1 MLTFCDKH
9 GHKAVEEAVKDNAG
23 IKLWQRKKTATTNG
37 QIDKYRK
44 GNSLVYHTLNK
55 GF

>member
-23 IKLWQRKKTATTNG
+23 IKLDNENRRQPQTVKSISTARA
-37 QIDKYRK
+37 I
-44 GNSLVYHTLNK
+44 V
-55 GF
+55 

>member
-23 IKLWQRKKTATTNG
+23 IKLLTTK
-37 QIDKYRK
+37 ID
-44 GNSLVYHTLNK
+44 GNHKRSNR
-55 GF
+55 